1 MAEWLKRP
9 THNWRI
15 RRFNSYWM
23 HANGTL
29 PQISLSDFCSRMKSY
44 WNCPGRAIRTR
55 TVDLLEH
62 YQSVSKK
69 GGYPDVGLLMA

>member
-29 PQISLSDFCSRMKSY
+29 PPKSLSDFCSRMKSY
-44 WNCPGRAIRTR
+44 WNCP
-55 TVDLLEH
+55 VHPLEPYH
-62 YQSVSKK
+62 ILDRMK
-69 GGYPDVGLLMA
+69 

>member
-23 HANGTL
+23 HANRD
-29 PQISLSDFCSRMKSY
+29 PPISLSVKVKD
-44 WNCPGRAIRTR
+44 T
-55 TVDLLEH
+55 
-62 YQSVSKK
+62 
-69 GGYPDVGLLMA
+69 